1 MKYTTIGVL
10 AALML
15 AVTTG
20 FVSTQQ
26 GGTANRLQHKVKD
39 LPDEGLTL
47 IDPVHQDFDK
57 ELSKILKSKKVES
70 PAAAD
75 GIRPFSVL
83 LKNNSKRD
91 GIAYN
96 LKWEIT
102 NGDGSVST
110 QYDQYLEP
118 SVLMGEIKRSNDGS
132 EPAGGVA
139 IRANQV
145 RLLTWADIGDGLIAE
160 DTASAGVMDQPRQ
173 GSAGGEDGELLESLH
188 ASLGHATGLTVT
200 LDCAVFEDG
209 TAVGP
214 DAAGFFMKFK
224 AQVDAKR
231 DLLLMIQHSYAAG
244 QSPEAILNA
253 VKSFAD
259 STVGARLSDDSPT
272 SHYNFYRRLF
282 AQEILSIRANAVRD
296 DRQAVLLAIQPLRKQ
311 WPSIKKK
318 QSKL

>member
-1 MKYTTIGVL
+1 MKYTTISAL

-15 AVTTG
+15 ATTG

-26 GGTANRLQHKVKD
+26 GGNANKLQHKVKD
-39 LPDEGLTL
+39 LPEEGLTL
-47 IDPVHQDFDK
+47 IGPAHQDFNK
-57 ELSKILKSKKVES
+57 ELSKILKSNKLDS
-70 PAAAD
+70 QAAAD
-75 GIRPFSVL
+75 GVRPFSVL
-83 LKNNSKRD
+83 LKNSGKRD
-91 GIAYN
+91 VIAYN
-96 LKWEIT
+96 LKWEIA
-102 NGDGSVST
+102 NGDGSTST

-118 SVLMGEIKRSNDGS
+118 SVLMGAGKRPNDGS
-132 EPAGGVA
+132 EPAGGIA

-145 RLLTWADIGDGLIAE
+145 RLLTWAHLGDGLIAE
-160 DTASAGVMDQPRQ
+160 DTASAGITDQPRQ
-173 GSAGGEDGELLESLH
+173 GSAGGEEGVLLESLH

-200 LDCAVFEDG
+200 LDCAVFDDG

-214 DAAGFFMKFK
+214 DDAGFFMKFK

-244 QSPEAILNA
+244 QAPEAILNA
-253 VKSFAD
+253 VKSFAG
-259 STVGARLSDDSPT
+259 SSAGARLSDDSPT

-311 WPSIKKK
+311 WPALKKK